1 MITKAQYKF
10 LKDFLKWEKRNK
22 TSGYSNKCCVTLDT
36 LEYLFDKHN
45 TLLNWYEFESICEK
59 DVSRE
64 TKLFLCLETAG
75 LKDFINYPK
84 QDCFVSTYKAKQAI
98 EEYKYRIASKSIR
111 LITFAANLVQCI
123 IGFFL

>member
-1 MITKAQYKF
+1 M
-10 LKDFLKWEKRNK
+10 LW
-22 TSGYSNKCCVTLDT
+22 TLDT

-59 DVSRE
+59 NVSRE

-84 QDCFVSTYKAKQAI
+84 
-98 EEYKYRIASKSIR
+98 
-111 LITFAANLVQCI
+111 
-123 IGFFL
+123 